1 MTCVSMYINKWSLA
15 YLENTP
21 IKGPQIVI
29 SARLTEAAVGG
40 CPISFQRIC
49 KRMLG
54 GLPTAMYV
62 GRARCVCTQLFSV
75 WEDAIKMPKMLQGPC
90 HALDHC
96 PSRSWSLA
104 RQGVVLTDLQSLL
117 DCQINFLSLS
127 LSLSLWTL
135 SHTLL
140 DCLSQSPVLLSIN
153 FSPSNP
159 PLLMWFDSRT
169 IRIQPRQY
177 CLNYPCLGLGGE
189 TSFRSDVATH

>member
-127 LSLSLWTL
+127 LSLSL
-135 SHTLL
+135 SLL
-140 DCLSQSPVLLSIN
+140 ILL
-153 FSPSNP
+153 
-159 PLLMWFDSRT
+159 PLLLKPPATVARGACAHDHRRCAAPCSHPLASL
-169 IRIQPRQY
+169 RI
-177 CLNYPCLGLGGE
+177 
-189 TSFRSDVATH
+189 